1 MSSPNQAVVAGKLP
15 YYILNLVEFFF
26 FFYHDI
32 HILRPPCS
40 VRPCP
45 LLLLVVRGGHYHPRV
60 VGREYV
66 YVGRSSEAG
75 ARAKIIWDRSA
86 GGAAAAYIIGA
97 WKFRGMSG

>member
-1 MSSPNQAVVAGKLP
+1 MVMNNITCVPPNITYVPL
-15 YYILNLVEFFF
+15 Y
-26 FFYHDI
+26 
-32 HILRPPCS
+32 S

-45 LLLLVVRGGHYHPRV
+45 LLLLAVRGGHYRPRI
-60 VGREYV
+60 VGREYA

-97 WKFRGMSG
+97 WKFRGMSGKLGPWASHAHRYTYAPRSL

>member
-1 MSSPNQAVVAGKLP
+1 MDVRRHLCAATLILTKQGGGKRSEIYTHLGILWPP
-15 YYILNLVEFFF
+15 Y
-26 FFYHDI
+26 
-32 HILRPPCS
+32 S